1 MKILL
6 VEDDRR
12 AADYLAKGLSD
23 LGHSVEHAYDGE
35 TGLALAMNGG
45 FDAIV
50 LDRMLPK
57 LDGLEIVR
65 RLRASGAAVPV
76 LILSAL
82 DEVDERIQGL
92 RAGGDDYLTKP
103 YHLEE
108 LTARLEALA
117 RRHGEAAP
125 SGKVTIADL
134 ELDTR
139 TRRVSRAGKK
149 IELTAREF
157 QLLEFLMRHARQVV
171 TRTMILEGVWD
182 YHFDPKTNVIDVHI
196 SRLRQA
202 IDKGFDRPLLHTVR
216 GAGYT
221 LTEEP

>member
-12 AADYLAKGLSD
+12 AAEYLAKGLTD

-35 TGLALAMNGG
+35 AGLALAMNGG

-50 LDRMLPK
+50 LDRMLPR

>member
-12 AADYLAKGLSD
+12 AGDYLAKGLTE
-23 LGHSVEHAYDGE
+23 LGHSVEQAFDGE
-35 TGLALAMNGG
+35 SGLKAAATGTHDIL
-45 FDAIV
+45 I
-50 LDRMLPK
+50 LDRMLPQ
-57 LDGLEIVR
+57 LDGLEVVR
-65 RLRASGAAVPV
+65 RLRAAGSTLPI

-92 RAGGDDYLTKP
+92 RAGGDDYLVKP
-103 YHLEE
+103 YHLAE
-108 LTARLEALA
+108 LVARLDALA
-117 RRHGEAAP
+117 RRRADVGPVA
-125 SGKVTIADL
+125 KLTVFDL

-139 TRRVSRAGKK
+139 ARKVMRAGRK
-149 IELTAREF
+149 IDLTTREF
-157 QLLEFLMRHARQVV
+157 QLLEFLMRHTAQVV
-171 TRTMILEGVWD
+171 TRSMILEGVWD

-202 IDKGFDRPLLHTVR
+202 IDKGHERQLLHSVR

-221 LTEEP
+221 LTEDP